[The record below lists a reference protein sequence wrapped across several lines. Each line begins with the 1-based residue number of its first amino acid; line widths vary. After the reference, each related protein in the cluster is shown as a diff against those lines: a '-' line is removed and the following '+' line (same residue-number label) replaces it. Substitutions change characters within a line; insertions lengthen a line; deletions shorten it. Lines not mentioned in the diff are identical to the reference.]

1 MTDQEKKV
9 VVAKAEVFKALGH
22 PARLWIAEQL
32 SDGEKCVCEFV
43 DALGLDFST
52 VSKHLTVLR
61 QAGIVQSRKE
71 GKQMFYSLKVPC
83 LLNFMHCVEAVLENS
98 AKEQVCLIK
107 GTV

>member
-9 VVAKAEVFKALGH
+9 VAAKAEVFKALGH

>member
-9 VVAKAEVFKALGH
+9 VAAKAEVFKALGH

-98 AKEQVCLIK
+98 AKEQICLIK

>member
-9 VVAKAEVFKALGH
+9 VAAKAEVFKALGH

-71 GKQMFYSLKVPC
+71 GKQVFYSLKVPC

-107 GTV
+107 GTI